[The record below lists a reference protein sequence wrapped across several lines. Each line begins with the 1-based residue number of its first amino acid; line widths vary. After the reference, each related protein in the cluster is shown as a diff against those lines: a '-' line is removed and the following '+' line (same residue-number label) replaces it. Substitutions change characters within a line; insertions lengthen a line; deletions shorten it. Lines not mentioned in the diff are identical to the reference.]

1 MASCRKMHHGQIF
14 FYQKKLW
21 KARKVLQKH
30 YGKKKKKKKKKKKMK
45 GVEHRWAQTSAHS
58 DLNYVTVHMEEIGRT
73 PKKNTK
79 PCW

>member
-1 MASCRKMHHGQIF
+1 
-14 FYQKKLW
+14 
-21 KARKVLQKH
+21 
-30 YGKKKKKKKKKKKMK
+30 MK